1 MNANGNW
8 RQGLQN
14 FCWVAILC
22 GLLGHSCHVSAQEV
36 DPKKQGAKKSSPKAV
51 AAYADAA
58 KFQNMKLYDIA
69 IEDWQRFLTKFPD
82 DPLAS
87 KAQHYLGI
95 CHLELKQFAKAGA
108 AFELVVKNHPTFEN
122 LEQTYLNLGWCQYSL
137 ALVEKKT
144 DQRSKLFQQ
153 AAAHFLEQV
162 KKYPAGKLADQA
174 LFFRGESLYH
184 TGEKKQAATA
194 FAALV
199 KSYPKS
205 KLRSDALYSL
215 GVAREELDQ
224 FAEAGEAYD
233 LFLTDYQKHDLANEV
248 RMRKAETV
256 LRGGKFQEAAKL
268 FAEVAALEKFESA
281 DYALYRQAFCL
292 TSLKQLT
299 EAGKL
304 YVSLV
309 ESYPKSQ
316 FVDSATLSAG
326 RCFYRAQQ
334 FDLAQTWF
342 GKVLP
347 KGGEGAVEATHWMA
361 RIHLSKGAAAAALAL
376 VEQKL
381 PAAAKSRF
389 YVNLKMDQADAY
401 YELPDKRA
409 AALAAYV
416 AIANDHP
423 DSPQASQALYNGAFA
438 ALNLKQY
445 QPALGHAAAFE
456 KKFPEDTLLADV
468 KYIRAEAQLQLRQ
481 LAAAEKQYRE
491 LVEGYAQHREI
502 LVWKLRLAVVLYAQ
516 KKYPETV
523 AWTEKLAGQL
533 KQPAAIAE
541 ARFLLGASQ
550 FSQDQYPAA
559 ITALQAALAADAGWR
574 QADETLLFLSR
585 AQHKAQQLPA
595 ATGTV
600 QKLIKDFSE
609 SHVLD
614 QAHYRLGE
622 YLYAADQYPA
632 SIAEY
637 QRVITEWPK
646 SVFVPYALYGQGWSH
661 LKTRKFD
668 SAAKSFSLL
677 VEGYAKHQLAAP
689 GLLGRAMSYRQAKKY
704 QQTIDD
710 VAAFLKLNPSNADK
724 LDGLYERGLAEVAL
738 KQHAAAAKSF
748 EALLAAK
755 AEFANTD
762 TVLYELAWAYR
773 SLEKTDQSTDIFN
786 RLAKEYPNSSFIAD
800 TCFRLGEDQYQLKK
814 YSAAIAQYQKAI
826 GQKPAGELQ
835 ENLLHKLGWAYYQQE
850 KFAEALAQF
859 NEQLKRSPQGR
870 LFHDGTFMQAE
881 SLFKLKKYE
890 EALPAFEKLLE
901 VELSSPLFQVL
912 VRLHAGQS
920 AGQLKRWQESL
931 AILETIP
938 KDFAKSSYLP
948 ETHYE
953 IGWAQHQLK
962 KFDLALKSYEEAAT
976 ESRTAVGARARF
988 MMGEV
993 EFQQKKFTQAIRHFQ
1008 RVMYG
1013 FGGAEAAADVKNWQ
1027 SKAALEAGR
1036 CCGVQAQQS
1045 KTAADRKKWIT
1056 DARKYY
1062 NYVLQSHPAS
1072 GEAALAKKRLEA
1084 LSSL

>member
-8 RQGLQN
+8 RQRLQN
-14 FCWVAILC
+14 FCWAAILC
-22 GLLGHSCHVSAQEV
+22 GLLGHSCFVSAQEV
-36 DPKKQGAKKSSPKAV
+36 DPKKAGAKKSSLKAV

-108 AFELVVKNHPTFEN
+108 AFEVVLKNHPTFEN

-137 ALVEKKT
+137 ALVEKKV
-144 DQRSKLFQQ
+144 DQQSKLFQQ

-292 TSLKQLT
+292 TNLQQLA
-299 EAGKL
+299 EAAKL
-304 YVSLV
+304 YVRLV

-334 FDLAQTWF
+334 LDLAQTWF

-347 KGGEGAVEATHWMA
+347 KGGDEAVEATHWMA
-361 RIHLSKGAAAAALAL
+361 RIHLGKGAAAKALAL
-376 VEQKL
+376 IEQKL
-381 PAAAKSRF
+381 PTAAKSRF

-468 KYIRAEAQLQLRQ
+468 KYIKAEAQLQLRQ

-491 LVEGYAQHREI
+491 LVDGYAQHREI
-502 LVWKLRLAVVLYAQ
+502 LIWKLRLAVVLYAQ
-516 KKYPETV
+516 EKYPETV

-600 QKLIKDFSE
+600 QKLIKDFPE

-668 SAAKSFSLL
+668 PAAKSFSLL
-677 VEGYAKHQLAAP
+677 VDGYAKHQLAAP

-773 SLEKTDQSTDIFN
+773 SLEKIDQSTDIFN

-814 YSAAIAQYQKAI
+814 YAAAIVQYQKAI
-826 GQKPAGELQ
+826 GQNPTGELQ
-835 ENLLHKLGWAYYQQE
+835 ENLLHKLGWAYYQQK
-850 KFAEALAQF
+850 KFTEALAQF

-890 EALPAFEKLLE
+890 EALPAFEKLLD

-912 VRLHAGQS
+912 ARLHAGQS

-938 KDFAKSSYLP
+938 KEFAKSSYLS

-962 KFDLALKSYEEAAT
+962 KFDLALQSYEEAAT

-993 EFQQKKFTQAIRHFQ
+993 EFQQKKFAQAIRHFQ

-1062 NYVLQSHPAS
+1062 TYVLQSHPAS

>member
-1 MNANGNW
+1 MHANGNW
-8 RQGLQN
+8 RQGLQS

-22 GLLGHSCHVSAQEV
+22 GLLGNSCLVSAQEV
-36 DPKKQGAKKSSPKAV
+36 DPKKEGAKKSSPKAE

-95 CHLELKQFAKAGA
+95 CHLELKQFAKAAA
-108 AFELVVKNHPTFEN
+108 AFELVLKNHPDFEN

-137 ALVEKKT
+137 ALVEKKA

-153 AAAHFLEQV
+153 AAARFLDQV

-184 TGEKKQAATA
+184 TGQKNLAATA

-224 FAEAGEAYD
+224 FAKAGEAYD
-233 LFLTDYQKHDLANEV
+233 LFLADYKEHDLVNEV

-268 FAEVAALEKFESA
+268 FAEVAAIEKFESA
-281 DYALYRQAFCL
+281 DYSLYRQAFCL
-292 TSLKQLT
+292 TSLKQLA

-304 YVSLV
+304 YASLV
-309 ESYPKSQ
+309 ESYPKSEYA
-316 FVDSATLSAG
+316 DSATLSAG

-334 FDLAQTWF
+334 FKVAQTWF
-342 GKVLP
+342 SKLLS
-347 KGGEGAVEATHWMA
+347 KGGDPANEATHWIA
-361 RIHLSKGAAAAALAL
+361 RIHLRSGAAAEALAL
-376 VEQKL
+376 VEKKL

-401 YELPDKRA
+401 YELPEKRA

-423 DSPQASQALYNGAFA
+423 DSPQASQALYNGAFT
-438 ALNLKQY
+438 ALDLKQY
-445 QPALGHAAAFE
+445 QPALDHAASFQ

-468 KYIRAEAQLQLRQ
+468 KYISAEAQLQLRQ
-481 LAAAEKQYRE
+481 LPAAEKQYRE
-491 LVEGYAQHREI
+491 LVEGYAQHRQI

-516 KKYPETV
+516 QKYPQTV
-523 AWTEKLAGQL
+523 DWTEKLVGQL
-533 KQPAAIAE
+533 KQPAAVAE
-541 ARFLLGASQ
+541 AQFLLGASQ
-550 FSQDQYPAA
+550 FSQDKYPAA
-559 ITALQAALAADAGWR
+559 ITALQAALAADARWR

-585 AQHKAQQLPA
+585 AQHKSQQVPA

-600 QKLIKDFSE
+600 QKLIKDFPKSR
-609 SHVLD
+609 VLD
-614 QAHYRLGE
+614 QAYYRLGE
-622 YLYAADQYPA
+622 YLYAADQYPEA
-632 SIAEY
+632 IAEY

-661 LKTRKFD
+661 LKTRQFD
-668 SAAKSFSLL
+668 PAVKSFSSL
-677 VEGYAKHQLAAP
+677 VDGYAKHQLVAP
-689 GLLGRAMSYRQAKKY
+689 GLLGRAMCYRQAKKY
-704 QQTIDD
+704 QQAIDD
-710 VAAFLKLNPSNADK
+710 VVAFLELNPSETDK
-724 LDGLYERGLAEVAL
+724 LDGFYERGLAEVAL
-738 KQHAAAAKSF
+738 KQHAAATKSF

-773 SLEKTDQSTDIFN
+773 SLEKMDRSTDIFN

-800 TCFRLGEDQYQLKK
+800 TCFRLGEDQYQQKK
-814 YSAAIAQYQKAI
+814 YAAAIAQYQKAI
-826 GQKPAGELQ
+826 GQKPTGELQ
-835 ENLLHKLGWAYYQQE
+835 ENLLHKLGWAYYQQK
-850 KFAEALAQF
+850 KFTEALEQF
-859 NEQLKRSPQGR
+859 NAQLKRSPQGR

-890 EALPAFEKLLE
+890 EALPAFEKLRD

-912 VRLHAGQS
+912 TRLHAGQS
-920 AGQLKRWQESL
+920 AAQLKRWQESL

-938 KDFAKSSYLP
+938 KEFAKSSYLS

-962 KFDLALKSYEEAAT
+962 KFDLALQAYEEAAT

-993 EFQQKKFTQAIRHFQ
+993 EFEQKKFTQAIRHFQ

-1013 FGGAEAAADVKNWQ
+1013 FGGAEAAADVKSWQ

-1036 CCGVQAQQS
+1036 CCGVQAQGS
-1045 KTAADRKKWIT
+1045 KTATERKKWIT
-1056 DARKYY
+1056 NARKYY
-1062 NYVLQSHPAS
+1062 SYVLQSHPES

>member
-1 MNANGNW
+1 MHANGNW
-8 RQGLQN
+8 RQGLQS

-22 GLLGHSCHVSAQEV
+22 GLLGDSCLVAAQQA
-36 DPKKQGAKKSSPKAV
+36 DPKKEGAKKSSDKARN
-51 AAYADAA
+51 AYSDAA
-58 KFQNMKLYDIA
+58 EFQNKKLYDVA
-69 IEDWQRFLTKFPD
+69 IEDWQRFLTKFPE

-95 CHLELKQFAKAGA
+95 CHLELKEFAKAA
-108 AFELVVKNHPTFEN
+108 DAFALVLKNHPDFEN

-137 ALVEKKT
+137 ALAEKKA

-153 AAAHFLEQV
+153 AADRFQDQV

-184 TGEKKQAATA
+184 TGQKNLAATA
-194 FAALV
+194 YAALV
-199 KSYPKS
+199 KNHLKS
-205 KLRSDALYSL
+205 KLRSDGLYSL

-233 LFLTDYQKHDLANEV
+233 LFLVDYKEHDLVNEV

-256 LRGGKFQEAAKL
+256 LQGGKFQEAAKL
-268 FAEVAALEKFESA
+268 FAEVAAIEKFESA

-292 TSLKQLT
+292 TSLKQLA

-304 YVSLV
+304 YASLV
-309 ESYPKSQ
+309 ESYPKSK
-316 FVDSATLSAG
+316 FSDGATLSAG

-334 FDLAQTWF
+334 FTAAKTWF
-342 GKVLP
+342 SKVLP
-347 KGGEGAVEATHWMA
+347 KGGDPAIEATHWLA
-361 RIHLSKGAAAAALAL
+361 RIHLGRGAAAEALAL
-376 VEQKL
+376 VEKKL
-381 PAAAKSRF
+381 PTAAKSRF

-401 YELPDKRA
+401 YELPEKRA

-423 DSPQASQALYNGAFA
+423 DSPQASQALYNGAFT
-438 ALNLKQY
+438 ALDLKQY
-445 QPALGHAAAFE
+445 QPALDHAASFH

-468 KYIRAEAQLQLRQ
+468 KYISAEAQLQLRQ
-481 LAAAEKQYRE
+481 LPAAEKQYRE
-491 LVEGYAQHREI
+491 LVAGYAQHREI

-516 KKYPETV
+516 QKYPQT
-523 AWTEKLAGQL
+523 ADWTEKLVGQL
-533 KQPAAIAE
+533 KQPAAVAE
-541 ARFLLGASQ
+541 AQFLLGASQ
-550 FSQDQYPAA
+550 FSQDKYPAA
-559 ITALQAALAADAGWR
+559 ITALQAALAADASWR

-600 QKLIKDFSE
+600 QKLIKDFPKSR
-609 SHVLD
+609 VLD

-622 YLYAADQYPA
+622 YFYAADQYPQA
-632 SIAEY
+632 IEEY
-637 QRVITEWPK
+637 QRVISEWPK
-646 SVFVPYALYGQGWSH
+646 SVFVPYALYGHGWSH
-661 LKTRKFD
+661 LKARQFD
-668 SAAKSFSLL
+668 PAVKSFSSL
-677 VEGYAKHQLAAP
+677 VDGYAKHQLVAP
-689 GLLGRAMSYRQAKKY
+689 GLLGRAMCYRQAKKY
-704 QQTIDD
+704 QQAIDD
-710 VAAFLKLNPSNADK
+710 VVAFLELNPSETEK
-724 LDGLYERGLAEVAL
+724 LDGFYERGLAEVAL
-738 KQHAAAAKSF
+738 KQHVAATKSF

-755 AEFANTD
+755 ADFANTD

-773 SLEKTDQSTDIFN
+773 SLEKIDQSTDIFN

-800 TCFRLGEDQYQLKK
+800 TCFRLGEDQYQQKK
-814 YSAAIAQYQKAI
+814 YAAAIVQYQKAI
-826 GQKPAGELQ
+826 GQKPTGELQ
-835 ENLLHKLGWAYYQQE
+835 ENLLHKLGWAYYQQK
-850 KFAEALAQF
+850 KFTEALAQF
-859 NEQLKRSPQGR
+859 NEQLKRSPQGH

-890 EALPAFEKLLE
+890 EALPAFEKLLD

-912 VRLHAGQS
+912 ARLHAGQS

-938 KDFAKSSYLP
+938 KEFAKSSYLS
-948 ETHYE
+948 ETYYE

-962 KFDLALKSYEEAAT
+962 KFDLAMKAYEEAAT
-976 ESRTAVGARARF
+976 ESRIAVGARARF

-993 EFQQKKFTQAIRHFQ
+993 EFEQKKFAQAIRHFQ

-1013 FGGAEAAADVKNWQ
+1013 FGGAEAVADVKAWQ
-1027 SKAALEAGR
+1027 SQAALEAGL
-1036 CCGVQAQQS
+1036 CCEVQIQES
-1045 KTAADRKKWIT
+1045 KTAAEKKRWIT

-1072 GEAALAKKRLEA
+1072 RDVARAKKRLEA